1 MSRQKSADGIVVAA
15 HGDEG
20 RNMQER
26 RDAEVSSDEGDAGRM
41 TEMSEDCRRVTG
53 RTRESKDRER
63 QASVAMEGDNS
74 SKVSDVMQE
83 VV

>member
-1 MSRQKSADGIVVAA
+1 
-15 HGDEG
+15 
-20 RNMQER
+20 
-26 RDAEVSSDEGDAGRM
+26 
-41 TEMSEDCRRVTG
+41 MSEDCRRVTG